1 MPWPQGSPQFVAQKL
16 SRGEYPPP
24 LQCLLQ
30 GPGGALPA
38 GGHMLLT
45 RSLSSS
51 RLPYPALLLGRNAWT
66 AVDLLYTLPGVPMTF
81 GEERTGKAYRV
92 DVTGTYAH
100 NTAYFENEKKKREQ
114 RLAAQVRRLR
124 GGGRRQ
130 GGVAER
136 KSWPMSLARGR

>member
-1 MPWPQGSPQFVAQKL
+1 
-16 SRGEYPPP
+16 
-24 LQCLLQ
+24 
-30 GPGGALPA
+30 
-38 GGHMLLT
+38 MLLT